1 MKSNHLARADYLRQL
16 EQMTL
21 ALYELGDFTS
31 DDPNRVLLSKKIEGL
46 IEARLLIGV
55 TTREKAQKE
64 IDLCHLKVFGESR
77 SERRERIEAMTK
89 NEAVSEFD
97 WDLFDSPAFD
107 RNSQK

>member
-1 MKSNHLARADYLRQL
+1 MKSAYLAKADFLRQL
-16 EQMTL
+16 KRMTME
-21 ALYELGDFTS
+21 LYQHGDFTS
-31 DDPNRVLLSKKIEGL
+31 DDPNRVLLSKKIEGF
-46 IEARLLIGV
+46 IEAGLLIGV
-55 TTREKAQKE
+55 TTREEAQKE

-89 NEAVSEFD
+89 NEAVSEID